1 MVELTR
7 RVMLG
12 STAAAVAT
20 ATTFD
25 SFNGISAFAGTPNL
39 KVGTNSLIEGT
50 FRSNPGSPGNFEALL
65 LDGHN
70 LMHYWRDNSTAGFSW
85 HPSVAVSTAS
95 TGPACLIQ
103 SSFKGTPGSL
113 GNFEA
118 LVLEGHNLWHYWR
131 DNSAPGLPW
140 HRSVLVSAAAT
151 GQATM
156 IESSFRSNPGS
167 PGNFEALVPEG
178 NKLWHYWRDNS
189 TAGFPW
195 HKTVVVSA
203 ASTGPACL
211 IQSNFKGTPTS
222 LGNFEALVLE
232 GKNLWHY
239 WRDNTT
245 AGFPWHKT
253 VVVSGTSTGPA
264 CLIQGSFKGGPSSLG
279 NFEALVLEG
288 NNLWHYWRDNSA
300 PGFPWHKSVVVDPAA
315 RGPATFIEGSFRAI
329 ASQPGNFEAL
339 VQESPSVSV
348 MHYWRDN
355 STTGF
360 PWHPSV
366 AP

>member
-1 MVELTR
+1 MMNVTR

-25 SFNGISAFAGTPNL
+25 PFNGNSAFAATAGL
-39 KVGTNSLIEGT
+39 KVGTNSMIESS
-50 FRSNPGSPGNFEALL
+50 FRANPGAPGNFEALL
-65 LDGHN
+65 LDGHK
-70 LMHYWRDNSTAGFSW
+70 LMHYWRDNSTAGFPW
-85 HPSVAVSTAS
+85 HPTAAVSATA

-103 SSFKGTPGSL
+103 SSFKGTPASP

-118 LVLEGHNLWHYWR
+118 LVLEGNNLWHYWR
-131 DNSAPGLPW
+131 DNSTAGFPW
-140 HRSVLVSAAAT
+140 SKTVVVSTVAT

-156 IESSFRSNPGS
+156 IQSSFRSNPNS

-178 NKLWHYWRDNS
+178 HNLVHYWRDNS

-211 IQSNFKGTPTS
+211 IQSSFKGTPS
-222 LGNFEALVLE
+222 SPGNFEALVLE

-253 VVVSGTSTGPA
+253 VVVSAVSTGPA
-264 CLIQGSFKGGPSSLG
+264 SVIQSSFRGTPTSLG

-288 NNLWHYWRDNSA
+288 SNLSHYWRDSSTAGFPWHRSVVADALARGPATLIEGGFRAIAGQPGNFEALTQQAPYVWHYWRDNSTA
-300 PGFPWHKSVVVDPAA
+300 GFPWAA
-315 RGPATFIEGSFRAI
+315 TVP
-329 ASQPGNFEAL
+329 L
-339 VQESPSVSV
+339 
-348 MHYWRDN
+348 
-355 STTGF
+355 
-360 PWHPSV
+360 
-366 AP
+366 